1 MKASPVD
8 VVVMGGTFDP
18 VHLGH
23 TGLARQ
29 AADKLGVGEIRLIPS
44 LLPPHRD
51 VPGATALQ
59 RLDMLNLAVAGQS
72 GFNVDGCE
80 LERGGV
86 SYSIDTLRSLR
97 QEFPA
102 PSRIYF
108 LMGYDAY
115 QKLPEW
121 KMWQDLLDYV
131 HIVILQRAVSEYNLT
146 SPMQLLEARCKVAGI
161 SQLQKRHAGR
171 IAYLPVEAVDISAT
185 RIRELLKSG
194 SRPTDLME
202 DKVIEYIFNENLY
215 GVENW
220 KGNLSS

>member
-1 MKASPVD
+1 MKSSPRD
-8 VVVMGGTFDP
+8 ILVMGGTFDP
-18 VHLGH
+18 VHFGH

-29 AADKLGVGEIRLIPS
+29 AADKLGVAEIRLIPS

-51 VPGATALQ
+51 QPGATALQ
-59 RLDMLNLAVAGQS
+59 RLEMLNLAVAGRS
-72 GFNVDGCE
+72 KFKIDGCE

-86 SYSIDTLRSLR
+86 SYSIDTLRRLR

-121 KMWQDLLDYV
+121 KLWQDLLDYV
-131 HIVILQRAVSEYNLT
+131 HIVILERAVNEYNLT
-146 SPMQLLEARCKVAGI
+146 SSMQHLEARCKVAGI
-161 SQLQKRHAGR
+161 SQLQKWHAGR
-171 IAYLPVEAVDISAT
+171 IAYLSVGAVDISAT

-194 SRPTDLME
+194 TRPTDLME
-202 DKVIEYIFNENLY
+202 DKVIGYIFNENLY

-220 KGNLSS
+220 KKSSLS